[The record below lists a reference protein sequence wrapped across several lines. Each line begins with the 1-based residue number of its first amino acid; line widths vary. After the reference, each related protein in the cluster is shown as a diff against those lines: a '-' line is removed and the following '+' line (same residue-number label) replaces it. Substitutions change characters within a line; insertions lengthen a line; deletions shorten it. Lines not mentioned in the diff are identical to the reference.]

1 MSKHRV
7 CRPNGL
13 WHLPHGIALLLAGS
27 LLLVAGCGGD
37 HAPDNAI
44 EPDNRDPGPVDWF
57 MGQTLYELHLRAFSS
72 SGDLDGATQELD
84 RLSDLGVA
92 NLVLAPIFPT
102 GEPERPGELG
112 NLYAVRDHEAVADE
126 FGDLAALQRFV
137 AAAHERGLGVLLDV
151 VLPVAAVNHVQMDE
165 HANWFR
171 RDATGALTRKMPRWS
186 GIADFDFD
194 NAEVREYLEGTLK
207 HWVRES
213 GVDGFRCALATLA
226 PDDFWQ
232 ALILNLHEAHPDVV
246 FVAESADPRSL
257 ELGFLAIYASG
268 LKERI
273 DECRM
278 EDMAEP
284 GLTEELW
291 LALSATAD
299 LSGPNQTTVIYLED
313 HFSPRSSTLY
323 RWPYVRGYAA
333 FLMTVPGTP
342 QLLMGQEIADRS
354 PATPSEPWSVAWAE
368 GNPDYLDLYTD
379 VTRLRGSSAVL
390 RRGSL
395 ERIHAEHPDVLVY
408 TRSLDGE
415 MMLCAVNL
423 SDLRPTFR
431 LPPDLAAR
439 PWHEWREG
447 QFHPVAEASMQGEL
461 TVDPT
466 GYRVWY
472 SSERTPGSR
481 P

>member
-1 MSKHRV
+1 MIEHETCPLDALR
-7 CRPNGL
+7 RPPVWAALLFGA
-13 WHLPHGIALLLAGS
+13 ALLLT
-27 LLLVAGCGGD
+27 AGCGGD
-37 HAPDNAI
+37 RKTEGAVEAHNQ
-44 EPDNRDPGPVDWF
+44 DPGRLDWF
-57 MGQTLYELHLRAFSS
+57 MGHTLYELHLRAFSS
-72 SGDLDGATQELD
+72 SGDLDGATQALD
-84 RLSDLGVA
+84 RVSDLGVA

-102 GEPERPGELG
+102 GEPERDGELG
-112 NLYAVRDHEAVADE
+112 NLYAVRDHAAVADE
-126 FGDLAALQRFV
+126 FGDLDALRSFV
-137 AAAHERGLGVLLDV
+137 TAAHERGLRVLLDV
-151 VLPVAAVNHVQMDE
+151 VLPVAAVNHVRIDE
-165 HANWFR
+165 HADWFR
-171 RDATGALTRKMPRWS
+171 RDATGVLTRKMARWT

-194 NAEVREYLEGTLK
+194 NAAAREYLEGTLK
-207 HWVRES
+207 HWVREA

-232 ALILNLHEAHPDVV
+232 ALILNLHETYPSLV
-246 FVAESADPRSL
+246 FMAESADPRSL
-257 ELGFLAIYASG
+257 ELGFHAIYASG
-268 LKERI
+268 LKERL

-299 LSGPNQTTVIYLED
+299 LPGPNQTTVIYLED

-342 QLLMGQEIADRS
+342 QLLMGQEIADRT

-368 GNPDYLDLYTD
+368 GNPDYLDLYRD

-395 ERIHAEHPDVLVY
+395 ERIPAEHPDILVY
-408 TRSLDGE
+408 ARSLEGE
-415 MMLCAVNL
+415 LMLCAVNL

-431 LPPDLAAR
+431 LPPGLAAR
-439 PWHEWREG
+439 AWYEWREG
-447 QFHPVAEASMQGEL
+447 QFHPVAEGSLQGEL

-472 SSERTPGSR
+472 SSGREPDSG